1 MRSTRFVV
9 GCGLAAILVAG
20 LGGSTPSSAQNAVAV
35 GDIVQTGVNGQN
47 VVGEVIR
54 IRGNT
59 ADLNLGQN
67 NVSQLVAFDLMK
79 VLQKAGAGAK
89 STCAIG
95 DTVRVPYVAN
105 TVMTGRLMKTNGA
118 YCEFDSSGSGFTGW
132 AEMLR
137 DSRRVRRHVRTG
149 RRHGGSRGSRGCRDT
164 ATSRPGQLRRKIRGT
179 LRPVNGAHRA
189 DDRVPQRQGNPVRS
203 AHGQRNVRLLDRR
216 WQDHPSQ
223 AGRGRSAD
231 RHQRRRNVGY
241 PAGRA
246 EEEIQLTGRTARAAV
261 SDRQTQDRSRTR
273 LQDAKGTLGIPSGPL
288 LTRPRGTRPPGPEHK
303 RGTDWTRRRSA
314 DAASP
319 GHPATPASSIRTR

>member
-1 MRSTRFVV
+1 MGSTRFVM

-54 IRGNT
+54 VRGNT

-67 NVSQLVAFDLMK
+67 NVSQLVAFEFLK

-132 AEMLR
+132 SKCSE
-137 DSRRVRRHVRTG
+137 
-149 RRHGGSRGSRGCRDT
+149 
-164 ATSRPGQLRRKIRGT
+164 IRGAS
-179 LRPVNGAHRA
+179 GATCA
-189 DDRVPQRQGNPVRS
+189 PAV
-203 AHGQRNVRLLDRR
+203 AT
-216 WQDHPSQ
+216 
-223 AGRGRSAD
+223 
-231 RHQRRRNVGY
+231 
-241 PAGRA
+241 AGRA
-246 EEEIQLTGRTARAAV
+246 GAAGATTPPRPGLVSCAGKFEGRYAPSTGLIGLTIV
-261 SDRQTQDRSRTR
+261 FRSGK
-273 LQDAKGTLGIPSGPL
+273 ATLSGPL
-288 LTRPRGTRPPGPEHK
+288 MDNETFDCWTGGGKILLHKQGEDDLPIDINDDGTL
-303 RGTDWTRRRSA
+303 D
-314 DAASP
+314 
-319 GHPATPASSIRTR
+319 TPLGELKKKSS